1 MNLLDNME
9 EFYEAIE
16 QDKKTVVYFFT
27 KWCPDC
33 FVLKPYLSKFEKT
46 FPDVAFY
53 KMNRDKDIELSK
65 HLNIFGIPSFLVY
78 EKGESLGRLVNKKR
92 KSSGEIIAFIEES
105 IK

>member
-1 MNLLDNME
+1 MILLNNME

-16 QDKKTVVYFFT
+16 QEQKTIVYFFT

-33 FVLKPYLSKFEKT
+33 FVLKPYLPKIEKE
-46 FPDVAFY
+46 FPEVMFY
-53 KMNRDKDIELSK
+53 KMNRDKDIALSK

-78 EKGESLGRLVNKKR
+78 QKGESLGRLVNKKR
-92 KSSGEIIAFIEES
+92 KSSNEIRAFIKES